1 MAAEFVQV
9 TKAEAGQK
17 LVRFLERR
25 VDGAVPRSAIM
36 RWIRKGNVR
45 VDKGRCKPFDLVK
58 EGQTVRIP
66 PYKAEETAQHKKL
79 PELPIIYEDDNYLAV
94 CKPAG
99 LPTQGG
105 TGHDDSVADRLLSM
119 FADAHYKPAPAH
131 RLDRD
136 TSGVI
141 LAGKSHQ
148 GQKDLSDFFAE
159 HGEGGKFYLAE
170 VEGRWPEEDWVE
182 LHDKMEK
189 SGSKGREKVV
199 VGSGKDASSSVC
211 PVTIGEKSSL
221 LIVKLHTGRTH
232 QIRVQLSSRGFPIA
246 GDVKYGG
253 QNGKMKLHCLRIDT
267 PWFSVGCLPDWEKLP
282 DISDH
287 YFDKHA

>member
-66 PYKAEETAQHKKL
+66 PYKAEETPQHKKL
-79 PELPIIYEDDNYLAV
+79 PALPVIYEDENYLAV

-105 TGHDDSVADRLLSM
+105 SGHDDSVADRLLSM
-119 FADAHYKPAPAH
+119 FADAPYKPAPAH

-141 LAGKSHQ
+141 LCGKSHQ
-148 GQKDLSDFFAE
+148 GQKNLSDFFAE

-170 VEGRWPEEDWVE
+170 VEGHWGYGNWIKLR
-182 LHDKMEK
+182 DKMEK
-189 SGSKGREKVV
+189 RGPKGREKVV
-199 VGSGKDASSSVC
+199 VGSGKDALSSVC
-211 PVTIGEKSSL
+211 PIRVGKKSSML
-221 LIVKLHTGRTH
+221 VVKLHTGRTH
-232 QIRVQLSSRGFPIA
+232 QIRVQLSSRGFPIL

-253 QNGKMKLHCLRIDT
+253 QKGMMKLHCLRIET
-267 PWFSVGCLPDWEKLP
+267 PWFTACCPPDWDGLP

-287 YFDKHA
+287 YFR

>member
-1 MAAEFVQV
+1 MAAEFVTV
-9 TKAEAGQK
+9 TKSEAGQK
-17 LVRFLERR
+17 LIRFLERR
-25 VDGAVPRSAIM
+25 VGGAVPRSAIM

-58 EGQTVRIP
+58 EGQAVRIP
-66 PYKAEETAQHKKL
+66 PYQAEETKL
-79 PELPIIYEDDNYLAV
+79 KQLPALPIIYEDDDYLAV

-119 FADAHYKPAPAH
+119 FADAAYKPAPAH

-148 GQKDLSDFFAE
+148 GQKMLSDFFAD
-159 HGEGGKFYLAE
+159 HGEGGKFYLAQ
-170 VEGRWPEEDWVE
+170 VEGRWPHEGRTE
-182 LHDKMEK
+182 LRDKLEK
-189 SGSKGREKVV
+189 RGAKGREKVFA
-199 VGSGKDASSSVC
+199 GAGKDALSSVY
-211 PVTIGEKSSL
+211 PVEAGEKSSL
-221 LIVKLHTGRTH
+221 LMVRLHTGRTH
-232 QIRVQLSSRGFPIA
+232 QIRVQLSSRGFPII

-253 QNGKMKLHCLRIDT
+253 RKGKMRLHCLCIKT
-267 PWFSVGCLPDWEKLP
+267 PWFEAACPPDWKDTVPIRYDEL
-282 DISDH
+282 I
-287 YFDKHA
+287 FV

>member
-1 MAAEFVQV
+1 MAAEFVKV
-9 TKAEAGQK
+9 TKQESGQK

-25 VDGAVPRSAIM
+25 VGSDVPRSAIM

-58 EGQTVRIP
+58 EGQIVRIP
-66 PYKAEETAQHKKL
+66 PYKADETQQKKL
-79 PELPIIYEDDNYLAV
+79 PALPLIYEDENYLAV

-119 FADAHYKPAPAH
+119 FADAPYKPAPAH

-148 GQKDLSDFFAE
+148 GQKNLSDFFAE
-159 HGEGGKFYLAE
+159 HGEGGKYYLAQ
-170 VEGRWPEEDWVE
+170 VEGSWDQEGWTE
-182 LHDKMEK
+182 LRDKMEK
-189 SGSKGREKVV
+189 RGPKGREKVE
-199 VGSGKDASSSVC
+199 VGSGKEAVSSVC
-211 PVTIGEKSSL
+211 PVKTGEKTSL
-221 LIVKLHTGRTH
+221 LIVRLHTGRTH
-232 QIRVQLSSRGFPIA
+232 QIRVQLSSRGFPIV
-246 GDVKYGG
+246 GDTKYGG
-253 QNGKMKLHCLRIDT
+253 KQGKMKLHCLRIET
-267 PWFSVGCLPDWEKLP
+267 PWFVAACPSDWDNQP
-282 DISDH
+282 DISE
-287 YFDKHA
+287 YFFEV

>member
-1 MAAEFVQV
+1 MSAEFVVV

-25 VDGAVPRSAIM
+25 VGKDIPRSAIM

-66 PYKAEETAQHKKL
+66 PYKADSVQQKKL
-79 PELPIIYEDDNYLAV
+79 PVLEIIYEDENYLAV
-94 CKPAG
+94 RKPAG

-119 FADAHYKPAPAH
+119 FADAPYKPAPAH

-136 TSGVI
+136 TSGLI

-148 GQKDLSDFFAE
+148 GQKDLSHFFAE
-159 HGEGGKFYLAE
+159 HGEGGKYYLAQ
-170 VEGRWPEEDWVE
+170 VEGSWPHKDWIE
-182 LHDKMEK
+182 LRDNMEK
-189 SGSKGREKVV
+189 RGPKGREKVV
-199 VGSGKDASSSVC
+199 VGFGKDALSSVC
-211 PVTIGEKSSL
+211 PVNASEKSSL
-221 LIVKLHTGRTH
+221 LLVRLHTGRTH
-232 QIRVQLSSRGFPIA
+232 QIRVQLSSRGFPIL

-253 QNGKMKLHCLRIDT
+253 KKGKMKLHCLRIET
-267 PWFSVGCLPDWEKLP
+267 SWFTAFCLPDWGGLP

-287 YFDKHA
+287 YFR

>member
-1 MAAEFVQV
+1 MSAEFVKV

-25 VDGAVPRSAIM
+25 VNGAVPRSAVM

-66 PYKAEETAQHKKL
+66 PYQAEKTQRRSL
-79 PELPIIYEDDNYLAV
+79 PTLPIIYEDDNFLAV

-105 TGHDDSVADRLLSM
+105 TGHDDSVVDRLLSM
-119 FADAHYKPAPAH
+119 FADAPYRPAPAH

-159 HGEGGKFYLAE
+159 HGEGGKFYLAQ
-170 VEGRWPEEDWVE
+170 VEGEWPNEDWTE
-182 LHDKMEK
+182 LRDKMEK
-189 SGSKGREKVV
+189 RGPKGREKVV
-199 VGSGKDASSSVC
+199 VGSGKDALSAVC
-211 PVTIGEKSSL
+211 PVKVGAKASL
-221 LIVKLHTGRTH
+221 LLVKLHTGRTH
-232 QIRVQLSSRGFPIA
+232 QIRVQLSSRGFPIV
-246 GDVKYGG
+246 GDGKYGAKKG
-253 QNGKMKLHCLRIDT
+253 RMKLHCLRIET
-267 PWFSVGCLPDWEKLP
+267 NWFTASCLPDWGKLP

-287 YFDKHA
+287 YFS

>member
-1 MAAEFVQV
+1 MAAEFVKV

-25 VDGAVPRSAIM
+25 VDGAVPRPAVM

-66 PYKAEETAQHKKL
+66 PYQAVQTQQKSL
-79 PELPIIYEDDNYLAV
+79 PALPIIYEDDNFLAV

-119 FADAHYKPAPAH
+119 FAEAPYKPAPAH

-141 LAGKSHQ
+141 LAGKSHH
-148 GQKDLSDFFAE
+148 GQKNLSVFFAE
-159 HGEGGKFYLAE
+159 HGEGGKFYLAQ
-170 VEGRWPEEDWVE
+170 VEGEWPAGDWTE
-182 LHDKMEK
+182 LRDKMEK
-189 SGSKGREKVV
+189 RGPKGREKVV
-199 VGSGKDASSSVC
+199 VGSGKEALSSVR
-211 PVTIGEKSSL
+211 PVKIGAKNSL
-221 LIVKLHTGRTH
+221 LMVKLHTGRTH
-232 QIRVQLSSRGFPIA
+232 QIRVQLSSRGFPIV
-246 GDVKYGG
+246 GDGKYGTKKG
-253 QNGKMKLHCLRIDT
+253 RMKLHCLRIET
-267 PWFSVGCLPDWEKLP
+267 TWFTASCLPGWGKLP
-282 DISDH
+282 DIYDH
-287 YFDKHA
+287 YFN

>member
-1 MAAEFVQV
+1 MAAEFVEV
-9 TKAEAGQK
+9 TKQEAGQK

-25 VDGAVPRSAIM
+25 VGKDVPRSAIM

-66 PYKAEETAQHKKL
+66 PYKAEEQQVRKL
-79 PELPIIYEDDNYLAV
+79 PTLEIIYEDDNYLAV

-105 TGHDDSVADRLLSM
+105 TGHDDCVADRLLFM
-119 FADAHYKPAPAH
+119 FADAAYKPAPAH

-136 TSGVI
+136 TSGVV

-148 GQKDLSDFFAE
+148 GQKNLSDFFAE
-159 HGEGGKFYLAE
+159 HGEGGKFYLAQ
-170 VEGRWPEEDWVE
+170 VEGEWKREGWTGLQDR
-182 LHDKMEK
+182 MEK
-189 SGSKGREKVV
+189 RGPKGREKMV
-199 VGSGKDASSSVC
+199 VGSGKNASCSVRAIK
-211 PVTIGEKSSL
+211 TDRDSSL
-221 LIVKLHTGRTH
+221 LMVKLHTGRTH

-253 QNGKMKLHCLRIDT
+253 SKGRMKLHCLRIET
-267 PWFSVGCLPDWEKLP
+267 PWFTASCLPDWENLP
-282 DISDH
+282 DIFDH
-287 YFDKHA
+287 FYVDHD